1 MEINTF
7 LHLLVLVQDTGSYG
21 NKVCGSTLKI
31 KPCPST
37 VYMLTQPG
45 SKGVRDNMRSSCVY
59 MKKQDMH
66 AVTELLR
73 ESLKECR
80 EEGVS
85 IGEHY
90 L

>member
-1 MEINTF
+1 M
-7 LHLLVLVQDTGSYG
+7 HLLVLVQDFLTGSYG
-21 NKVCGSTLKI
+21 NKVCGSILKV

-37 VYMLTQPG
+37 VYVLTQPG
-45 SKGVRDNMRSSCVY
+45 SKRVRDNMSSSCVY

-66 AVTELLR
+66 AVTELPR